1 MAPVCLICADDL
13 ILFSGASMDQA
24 DAMRDCLDSF
34 ACQEVSYDKSRL
46 FCSPNVDEDLAS
58 SLSIICGSPLTTN
71 LGKYLSPLPHFFA
84 AHFTAFSASGRALSP
99 IIYLSVGPHRAPWA
113 VPLGRYLS
121 LIQVSH
127 AWVPPQHFPSVS

>member
-1 MAPVCLICADDL
+1 M
-13 ILFSGASMDQA
+13 IL
-24 DAMRDCLDSF
+24 F

-99 IIYLSVGPHRAPWA
+99 IIYLSVGLRGPFLWA
-113 VPLGRYLS
+113 AIYLLSKFLMRGSRHNTFQVCRDVRRSIAKNGPL
-121 LIQVSH
+121 
-127 AWVPPQHFPSVS
+127 

>member
-1 MAPVCLICADDL
+1 M
-13 ILFSGASMDQA
+13 IL
-24 DAMRDCLDSF
+24 F

-84 AHFTAFSASGRALSP
+84 APFTAFSASGRALRP
-99 IIYLSVGPHRAPWA
+99 MIYLSVGPHRAPWA